1 MIRYGVIAAALV
13 GVLWLTSAPVSTQT
27 AVTAPSR
34 AADAA
39 DPAAAPTPRLP
50 DGHPDLNGTWDNG
63 RSAFGFAP
71 NAGGTTCVFGCA
83 QAGGAGRGNAS
94 ASAQPQRGT
103 ARPTYRPELVAK
115 VKDLDE
121 RQVKEDPALKCRPPG
136 LPRIGPPDKIV
147 QTPGQVVFLYDDLSG
162 AFFRIIP
169 TDGRAHR
176 TDVDPSYLGDS
187 VGRWEN
193 DTLVI
198 EAVNFNDDSWLIDNG
213 AFHTTDLRVVERL
226 RRVGNS
232 IEYDATAYDPAV
244 LAEPWMTRPRVL
256 RLTDQELVEPA
267 PCVERSLDHL
277 VTLEHHDNPR

>member
-1 MIRYGVIAAALV
+1 MIRYGMVAAAMV
-13 GVLWLTSAPVSTQT
+13 GVLCMTSAPASAQTSTPGV
-27 AVTAPSR
+27 AN
-34 AADAA
+34 AADR
-39 DPAAAPTPRLP
+39 AAAPTPRLS
-50 DGHPDLNGTWDNG
+50 DGRPDLNGTWDNG

-83 QAGGAGRGNAS
+83 PAAGGGRENA
-94 ASAQPQRGT
+94 AANAQPQRGT
-103 ARPTYRPELVAK
+103 ARPAYKPEFIAK

-162 AFFRIIP
+162 AFYRIIP

-187 VGRWEN
+187 VGKWEN

-213 AFHTTDLRVVERL
+213 AFHTSGLRVVERL
-226 RRVGNS
+226 RRVGNT
-232 IEYDATAYDPAV
+232 IEYEATAYDPAV
-244 LAEPWMTRPRVL
+244 LAEPWMMRPRVL